1 MQKITF
7 GGYFMEFYE
16 LCRQIRDTYRGEPN
30 REIELQILSQL
41 HTAFFENGD
50 KLPGDVTLQLN
61 IKSILKNPAKI
72 KYWAKTKEGIEFPN
86 ARVRNLYFFET
97 IVIDD
102 MLTLVLD
109 DLNLPKWNIKNFI
122 QRSAW
127 NFSIQ
132 IAFSKSCMKS
142 DIDYS
147 EVSEETKE
155 YWKAIL

>member
-1 MQKITF
+1 
-7 GGYFMEFYE
+7 MEFYE
-16 LCRQIRDTYRGEPN
+16 LCRQTRDIYQSEPN

-50 KLPGDVTLQLN
+50 KLPNDVTLHLN
-61 IKSILKNPAKI
+61 IKSILKNTAKI
-72 KYWAKTKEGIEFPN
+72 KYWNRTRSGIEFTNP
-86 ARVRNLYFFET
+86 RIRNLYFFET

-109 DLNLPKWNIKNFI
+109 DLNLPKWNIKNFT

-127 NFSIQ
+127 IFSIQ
-132 IAFSKSCMKS
+132 IAFSKSCMKN
-142 DIDYS
+142 DIEYG
-147 EVSEETKE
+147 ELSEEIRE

>member
-1 MQKITF
+1 
-7 GGYFMEFYE
+7 MEFYG
-16 LCRQIRDTYRGEPN
+16 LCKEARNQYRLESN

-50 KLPGDVTLQLN
+50 KLPDDVMLYLN
-61 IKSILKNPAKI
+61 IKPILKNPAKI
-72 KYWAKTKEGIEFPN
+72 KYWTKTKEGIEFPN
-86 ARVRNLYFFET
+86 TRARNLYFFDT
-97 IVIDD
+97 IVISD
-102 MLTLVLD
+102 MLALVLD
-109 DLNLPKWNIKNFI
+109 DLCLPYWNVKHFL